1 MGSTDRPFGWRKRIG
16 ILSPTVIETAAYD
29 FYRLAPDGVSMCAIT
44 ANIEHWS
51 KENFQQHVID
61 PLVGSAKYL
70 ASRRVDY
77 IMHCGMP
84 VVTTR
89 GKGFE
94 EEIIRIITEATG
106 LPASTSIR
114 SAIRALSQLGIKDV
128 AVLSPYPQELHR
140 SALTFLEASG
150 FNVVAHHTMDV
161 VFKQLQD
168 VAPAQIA
175 NAAERLLVSAAAADG
190 LYIPC
195 NQWSAADSAPL
206 IETSCGLPVVT
217 GSHADHWEAFR
228 VLGIND
234 RIEGHGRLMASLGE
248 MPAQAHAALG

>member
-1 MGSTDRPFGWRKRIG
+1 MTSTDRPFGWRKRIG

-29 FYRLAPDGVSMCAIT
+29 FYRLGLDGVSMCAIT
-44 ANIEHWS
+44 SNIEHWS
-51 KENFQQHVID
+51 KENFQQHIID
-61 PLVGSAKYL
+61 PLIGLARYL
-70 ASRRVDY
+70 ASRNVDY

-94 EEIIRIITEATG
+94 EEIVRIITDATG

-114 SAIRALSQLGIKDV
+114 SAMRALTHLGIRQV
-128 AVLSPYPQELHR
+128 AVLSPYPQELHQ
-140 SALTFLEASG
+140 SALSFLQASG
-150 FNVVAHHTMDV
+150 FKVVAHHAMDV
-161 VFKQLQD
+161 VFKRLQD
-168 VAPAQIA
+168 VTPAHIARAAAQILA
-175 NAAERLLVSAAAADG
+175 DASAADG

-195 NQWSAADSAPL
+195 NQWSAADAAPL
-206 IETSCGLPVVT
+206 IENECGVPVVT

-234 RIEGHGRLMASLGE
+234 RIEGHGRLMASLSSANA
-248 MPAQAHAALG
+248 PAHALV